1 MSTKKPEQMQL
12 YTIRLQPAVIKRLHA
27 LAKKQGVTN
36 AEVARAALA
45 KGMPKP

>member
-27 LAKKQGVTN
+27 LAKKQGVSH
-36 AEVARAALA
+36 AEVARNALA